1 MKRLLMI
8 IALLLA
14 VFAITLPAGAQAG
27 NLLNNPGFESTSYT
41 FISADP
47 QALAVTYSAPSGWGG
62 GVVTGGGQPWQN
74 VHPSGF
80 PHNGPYKLQGN
91 SSFHM
96 ARGGGTFT
104 AYIYQQVSVAP
115 NTPVEGGAWA
125 FIENGSGTA
134 IARVG
139 IDPTGGT
146 NPFSG
151 AVVWS
156 GNGANGFNWN
166 RMSVSA
172 TAQGGTVTLFLFATQ
187 SFPVDPNGVYW
198 DEAFLYGNAGSG
210 QISNPAAP
218 AAPTGRIATP
228 RVRLNVRSGAGT
240 NYDRI
245 TIISPGESYGVV
257 NESGGWV
264 QIDLG
269 GRTGYV
275 SSAYVTISGGTPS
288 NNGGGSVV
296 QPPAGGVTL
305 QYTLWYNVVIRN
317 APDRSAGE
325 VVTVPA
331 NTVLQAVGR
340 TGDSNWVRV
349 NFNGQSGWM
358 ASWLGRWS
366 GRIND
371 LPVLQ

>member
-1 MKRLLMI
+1 MKRLLI
-8 IALLLA
+8 VAFLLA
-14 VFAITLPAGAQAG
+14 LVVIVMPAGAQTG

-41 FISADP
+41 FVSADP
-47 QALAVTYSAPSGWGG
+47 QALAVTYSAPAGWGG
-62 GVVTGGGQPWQN
+62 GVVTGGSQSWQN

-104 AYIYQQVSVAP
+104 AYIYQQVSVTAGS
-115 NTPVEGGAWA
+115 PVEGGAWA

-166 RMSVSA
+166 RMSISA

-187 SFPVDPNGVYW
+187 TFPVDPNGVYW
-198 DEAFLYGNAGSG
+198 DEAFLNGNAGSG
-210 QISNPAAP
+210 EISNPAAP
-218 AAPTGRIATP
+218 AAPSGRIATP
-228 RVRLNVRSGAGT
+228 RVRLNVRSGPGT
-240 NYDRI
+240 SFDRL
-245 TIISPGESYGVV
+245 TVISPSESFGVV
-257 NESGGWV
+257 SESGGWV

-275 SSAYVTISGGTPS
+275 SATYVTLSGGTPS
-288 NNGGGSVV
+288 NSGGTPVV
-296 QPPAGGVTL
+296 QAPAGGVTL
-305 QYTLWYNVVIRN
+305 DYTLWYNVVMRD
-317 APDRSAGE
+317 APTRTAGE
-325 VVTVPA
+325 VATVPA
-331 NTVLQAVGR
+331 NTVLRAVGR
-340 TGDSNWVRV
+340 TGDSNWVQV
-349 NFNGQSGWM
+349 NFNGQTGWM